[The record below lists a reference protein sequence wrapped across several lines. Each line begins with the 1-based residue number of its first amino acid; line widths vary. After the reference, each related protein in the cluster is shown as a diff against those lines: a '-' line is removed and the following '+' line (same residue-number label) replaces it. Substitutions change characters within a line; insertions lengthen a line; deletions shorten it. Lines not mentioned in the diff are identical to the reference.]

1 MLINGQTILC
11 EITLNK
17 NRNLMDLT
25 MEAINIS
32 NLSNN
37 LELDNGIWVART
49 SEKISYPSEAN
60 KIYEEIEENSFWF
73 RQRNRFIVEALNKF
87 SSQPKQ
93 FADIGGGNGFT
104 ASQIQKNGFETILIE
119 PGKRS

>member
-1 MLINGQTILC
+1 
-11 EITLNK
+11 
-17 NRNLMDLT
+17 